1 MDLFGKSGFSTSI
14 FGGAA
19 KDAPKDAESPAR
31 GSSPSASAAAAGRSG
46 GPGGGGTSAGP
57 GAASGR
63 ESTELTLTSSSRSL
77 SAKDSSDDL
86 VLVERLD
93 EQAQGN
99 DGSVA
104 PGSRRSSQDTIWGGE
119 LRSEFRLID
128 KFEQVPSFTA
138 LLTKGLKTVA
148 RLPAELEP
156 YMAAIETGPRRAVIL
171 YCPQA
176 AQRNKDV
183 MSKAV
188 ANLRA
193 KLVAAGYALPDRGD
207 MPAKSEV
214 IRLLYADHQ
223 QRNGAAGSTAD
234 TKVKSQA
241 KNRFMSWLD
250 IAVRERATDIHVQV
264 TNARTL
270 VQLRVDGELEPLRD
284 ERNGVYTESEGMEAI
299 AWPFNSAAAKGSNSQ
314 AQWDATR
321 NLYCMTEPRTVGSS
335 SVVLRYQSLRGYL
348 GPKMIARILNVDLQ
362 APTLTY
368 DQLGYAP
375 SQRQLLQDVANMPS
389 GFVLFAGVTG
399 SGKTTTLKTFV
410 ETHPG
415 QGNMAMYSIEDPVE
429 YPLRG
434 VHQIV
439 LQRDLTD
446 VEGSLRQYNETVAS
460 LLRSD
465 PDIVI
470 VGELRDLAS
479 ARAGQQIVETGHMA
493 LGTVHAHLISGIIP
507 RLTNEEIGMSR
518 DVLTHPNMLSALCY
532 QALVPKLCPHCSL
545 TYTGVLQQ
553 LRDSGSF
560 VVDGKPLSSAGNSF
574 EELDLIVQVRQA
586 IDERFNVSTEGLRF
600 RNHAGCERC
609 NHRGTSGVT
618 VVAEMMIPD
627 RRWLELTRD
636 GRDYEAMMHYRQMS
650 DGKFDSADMTG
661 KTVLEHTLFKALG
674 GTVDPRNCQRFDS
687 LKRFDLGP
695 RHNAN
700 GPILARA

>member
-1 MDLFGKSGFSTSI
+1 MELFGKTGFGASL
-14 FGGAA
+14 FGGSEKSAGNQQPQTPSSDGA
-19 KDAPKDAESPAR
+19 TA
-31 GSSPSASAAAAGRSG
+31 GS
-46 GPGGGGTSAGP
+46 GGGGARKDSGELSVTSG
-57 GAASGR
+57 G
-63 ESTELTLTSSSRSL
+63 RSL
-77 SAKDSSDDL
+77 RAQPGGDDL
-86 VLVERLD
+86 MLVERLD
-93 EQAQGN
+93 EQGAG
-99 DGSVA
+99 GVLKVPA
-104 PGSRRSSQDTIWGGE
+104 VRSSQDSVWGGD
-119 LRSEFRLID
+119 LKSQFRLID
-128 KFEQVPSFTA
+128 KFEMVPTFTA
-138 LLTKGLKTVA
+138 LLTKGPKAVA
-148 RLPAELEP
+148 RLSSDLEP

-171 YCPQA
+171 YCPEA
-176 AQRNKDV
+176 VKRHKDA
-183 MSKAV
+183 MMKAV
-188 ANLRA
+188 TGLRQ
-193 KLVAAGYALPDRGD
+193 KLVAANFSLPDGGD

-214 IRLLYADHQ
+214 IRLLYADFLA
-223 QRNGAAGSTAD
+223 RNGAAAAGTD

-241 KNRFMSWLD
+241 KNRFMSWLE

-284 ERNGVYTESEGMEAI
+284 ERNGVYTESEGLEAI

-321 NLYCMTEPRTVGSS
+321 NLYCMTEPRTVGAS

-368 DQLGYAP
+368 EQLGYAP

-439 LQRDLTD
+439 LQRDLSD
-446 VEGSLRQYNETVAS
+446 QEGSIRQYNETVAS

-465 PDIVI
+465 PDVVI

-545 TYTGVLQQ
+545 TFEEAVRQSREAGA
-553 LRDSGSF
+553 F
-560 VVDGKPLSSAGNSF
+560 VVDGKPLTSAGNAF

-586 IDERFNVSTEGLRF
+586 IDERFKVSTSGLRF
-600 RNHAGCERC
+600 RNHAGCVRC
-609 NHRGTSGVT
+609 NQRGTKGVT

-627 RRWLELTRD
+627 RRWLELTRA
-636 GRDYEAMMHYRQMS
+636 GRDYEAMMYYRQMS
-650 DGKFDSADMTG
+650 DGKFDSPDMTG
-661 KTVLEHTLFKALG
+661 KTVLEHTLFKALD
-674 GTVDPRNCQRFDS
+674 GTVDARNCQRFDS

-695 RHNAN
+695 RHNAS
-700 GPILARA
+700 GPVLAKA

>member
-1 MDLFGKSGFSTSI
+1 MLMERLAQPGHK
-14 FGGAA
+14 
-19 KDAPKDAESPAR
+19 PES
-31 GSSPSASAAAAGRSG
+31 SAA
-46 GPGGGGTSAGP
+46 PE
-57 GAASGR
+57 SGR
-63 ESTELTLTSSSRSL
+63 
-77 SAKDSSDDL
+77 
-86 VLVERLD
+86 
-93 EQAQGN
+93 Q
-99 DGSVA
+99 
-104 PGSRRSSQDTIWGGE
+104 SQNTVWGGE
-119 LRSEFRLID
+119 LGSGSLLID
-128 KFEQVPSFTA
+128 KFDLVPGFSA
-138 LLTKGLKTVA
+138 LLTKGLKAVA
-148 RLPAELEP
+148 RLHPEIEP

-183 MSKAV
+183 MIKAV
-188 ANLRA
+188 AGLRA
-193 KLVAAGYALPDRGD
+193 KLVAAGYALPDGGD

-214 IRLLYADHQ
+214 IRLLYTDHH

-234 TKVKSQA
+234 AKVKSQA

-270 VQLRVDGELEPLRD
+270 VQLRVDGELELLKD
-284 ERNGVYTESEGMEAI
+284 DRNGVYTESEGMEAI

-321 NLYCMTEPRTVGSS
+321 NLYCMTEPRTVGRS
-335 SVVLRYQSLRGYL
+335 SVVLRYQSLRGHL

-375 SQRQLLQDVANMPS
+375 SQRQLLQDVATVPS

-465 PDIVI
+465 PDVVI

-532 QALVPKLCPHCSL
+532 QALVPKLCPHCRL
-545 TYTGVLQQ
+545 TYAQVLQQ

-560 VVDGKPLSSAGNSF
+560 VVDSKPLTSAGSAL
-574 EELDLIVQVRQA
+574 EELDLIIQVHQA
-586 IDERFNVSTEGLRF
+586 IDERFKVSTEGLRF

-618 VVAEMMIPD
+618 VVAEMIIPD
-627 RRWLELTRD
+627 RRWLELTR
-636 GRDYEAMMHYRQMS
+636 GGHDYEAMMYYRQMS
-650 DGKFDSADMTG
+650 DGQFDSPDMTG
-661 KTVLEHTLFKALG
+661 KTVLEHTLFKALNG
-674 GTVDPRNCQRFDS
+674 IVDPRNCQRFDS

-695 RHNAN
+695 RHNAS
-700 GPILARA
+700 GPILAKA